1 LWHCMEKINRA
12 LLGKSVWYAV
22 EEILGKEFSSAHKQ
36 SMSVGAQSEQL
47 GFQLAHIDHAL
58 RSVYPDPAVF
68 GTFIRLGESFLAYL
82 RRNCE
87 EINHLGSIENRLKPL
102 PGRMAESLRKIT
114 RQLNPHIDMR
124 IGVEIIS
131 NTDYLF
137 HVQSSSNEVGRSISY
152 FFVGFLK
159 SFCEWMDARKKFSV
173 QIVKDDFENAS
184 STIQISFGEEG

>member
-1 LWHCMEKINRA
+1 MWHYMEKISRA

-36 SMSVGAQSEQL
+36 SMSIGAQSEQL
-47 GFQLAHIDHAL
+47 GFQLESFDRIL
-58 RSVYPDPAVF
+58 RNAYPVPAVF
-68 GTFIRLGESFLAYL
+68 GTFIRLGESFMTYL

-102 PGRMAESLRKIT
+102 PGRMAESLREIT

-124 IGVEIIS
+124 IGVEIKS

-137 HVQSSSNEVGRSISY
+137 QVQLSSNEVGRSISY
-152 FFVGFLK
+152 FFVGFLQ
-159 SFCEWMDARKKFSV
+159 SFCEWMDARKKFTV
-173 QIVKDDFENAS
+173 QIVEDDFKNAS
-184 STIQISFGEEG
+184 SAIQISFGEEG